1 VTAEGSFFIQ
11 ANKEICFSVGQKGN
25 STLMKAIHLMF
36 ESRRAIYHS
45 SKDNT
50 YLVRMGAKKDV
61 QKIVDF
67 FSFDNHHPLIGFKK
81 DSYVI

>member
-1 VTAEGSFFIQ
+1 
-11 ANKEICFSVGQKGN
+11 
-25 STLMKAIHLMF
+25 MKAIHLMF
-36 ESRRAIYHS
+36 KSRRAIYYS

-50 YLVRMGAKKDV
+50 YLVRIGAKEDV

-81 DSYVI
+81 DSYDIWLNSLKESDRYKDLRLP